1 MGRVREIIRR
11 LWVTVRGN
19 SLDRQLE
26 LEVQSHLELA
36 ADALQPCGHSRE
48 EAMRLARLQYG
59 GVSQAVEGM
68 RDQLGLRWLEDLG
81 RDLRY
86 DFRALRRSPT
96 FTIVAI
102 LTLAAGIGVNIAVFT
117 VTNAVLFKGFRLVDR
132 NDRILYIH
140 NEKNGQYTGVSYPDF
155 QDWRSQAGSFA
166 GIGAVADLKITL
178 NDQGGFPERNTA
190 TLITVNGFHLL
201 GRQPIM
207 GRDFAPSDELPG
219 AEPVAILSY
228 EFWERRFA
236 KDPGVIGRTLKIRSA
251 PPITVIGVM
260 PERFSFPQN
269 QDLWMPLA
277 LTQQLQ
283 RRDDRSLWFA
293 FGRLRDGVTEQHARA
308 ELEAI
313 GKRSAAAW
321 PDTNQGQLPR
331 PHTFAEF
338 FTGPHAAMTYG
349 MIQVAG
355 DFVLLIACANLA
367 NLLLARMT
375 VRSREISQRIAL
387 GASRW
392 RVMRQILT
400 ESLLLSIVGG
410 FLGWWIAWI
419 GVRGYALATNS
430 AVGDWRRDLLDYGM
444 DQHVLA
450 YFAAIS
456 IAAGL
461 LFGVVPAFWS
471 TGLDLNTALKNR
483 GAGGMGAGRNKHFS
497 GFLLMTEVALAVV
510 LVAGMAA
517 MVRSFL
523 NIYTA
528 DIGVR
533 IANIRTMLLHLPETR
548 YSAHAKRVAFFDN
561 LKSRLE
567 SLPGVESVSLG
578 GPPASGVP
586 RGRPYQLAGD
596 QTAGSN
602 GLPTVV
608 TETVGSDYFRT
619 LGATLSGREF
629 NSFDGAS
636 GVQIAI
642 VNRRFADEHRLGQ
655 NAIGQRLRLFD
666 PAGQQK
672 KETPE
677 AWRTVVGVVSNI
689 VLDPR
694 RQEITPVVYLPYS
707 QQQDAGE
714 MWVLVRTPLP
724 LSELA
729 RVLRHEISALDPDV
743 LIWLGP
749 SNLADSLASVRPYNE
764 IRNHTALLLISAAV
778 ALALALLGLYAV
790 SAHSVTQRTQEI
802 GVRIAVGA
810 TALDILRLVS
820 RLTIAPLFIGC
831 ILGLAGAF
839 ATNRI
844 LSSELVGVS
853 AADPATF
860 VLACAALT
868 AAAVLG
874 CWIPARRAMRVDPMV
889 ALRHE

>member
-1 MGRVREIIRR
+1 
-11 LWVTVRGN
+11 
-19 SLDRQLE
+19 LE
-26 LEVQSHLELA
+26 REVQSHLELA
-36 ADALQPCGHSRE
+36 ADDLQPYGPSRE

-59 GVSQAVEGM
+59 SVSQAVEEM
-68 RDQLGLRWLEDLG
+68 RDQRGLRWLEDLG
-81 RDLRY
+81 RDLGY
-86 DFRALRRSPT
+86 GFRALRRSPA

-102 LTLAAGIGVNIAVFT
+102 LTLASGIGVNTAVFT
-117 VTNAVLFKGFRLVDR
+117 VSNAVLFKGFRLVDR

-140 NEKNGQYTGVSYPDF
+140 SEKNGQYSGVSYPDF

-166 GIGAVADLKITL
+166 GIGAVADLRFTL
-178 NDQGGFPERNTA
+178 NDQSGLPERCTA
-190 TLITVNGFHLL
+190 TRITVNGFHLL

-219 AEPVAILSY
+219 AQPVAILSY

-236 KDPGVIGRTLKIRSA
+236 KDPGVIGRTLKINSA
-251 PPITVIGVM
+251 PPMTVIGIM
-260 PERFSFPQN
+260 PEGFSFPQN

-277 LTQQLQ
+277 LTRELQ

-308 ELEAI
+308 ELETI

-321 PDTNQGQLPR
+321 PDTNQGQVPR

-349 MIQVAG
+349 MIQVAV

-375 VRSREISQRIAL
+375 VRSREISRRIAL

-392 RVMRQILT
+392 RVIRQILT
-400 ESLLLSIVGG
+400 ESLLLSMIGG

-419 GVRGYALATNS
+419 GVRSYALATNS
-430 AVGDWRRDLLDYGM
+430 AAGEWRRDLLDYGM
-444 DQHVLA
+444 DQHVFA

-461 LFGVVPAFWS
+461 LFAVVPAFWC
-471 TGLDLNTALKNR
+471 TGLDLNTVLKNR
-483 GAGGMGAGRNKHFS
+483 GAEGMGAGRNKYFS

-517 MVRSFL
+517 MVHSFL

-533 IANIRTMLLHLPETR
+533 IANIRTMLLHLPEAR
-548 YSAHAKRVAFFDN
+548 YSVHAKQVAFFDN

-578 GPPASGVP
+578 DPPAGGIP
-586 RGRPYQLAGD
+586 GGRPYQLPGD

-602 GLPTVV
+602 ALPTVV
-608 TETVGSDYFRT
+608 TQTIGSDYVRT

-636 GVQIAI
+636 GVQVAI
-642 VNRRFADEHRLGQ
+642 VNRRFADERWPGQ

-666 PAGQQK
+666 

-689 VLDPR
+689 VYDPR
-694 RQEITPVVYLPYS
+694 RQDITPVVYLPYS
-707 QQQDAGE
+707 QRPDAGE

-724 LSELA
+724 LSQLA
-729 RVLRHEISALDPDV
+729 RLLRHEISALDPDV

-749 SNLADSLASVRPYNE
+749 YNLADRLASARQYSD
-764 IRNHTALLLISAAV
+764 IRDHTALLLIFAAV

-810 TALDILRLVS
+810 TALDILMLVS
-820 RLTIAPLFIGC
+820 RLTIAPLSIGC
-831 ILGLAGAF
+831 IVGLAGAF
-839 ATNRI
+839 AGNRI

-853 AADPATF
+853 VADPATF

-874 CWIPARRAMRVDPMV
+874 CQIPARRAMRVDPV
-889 ALRHE
+889 AALRHE